1 MKVLAAIANHGTGN
15 RGFLDQLLEAHRESS
30 FDTRVVVLS
39 NIAKD
44 VGEGVEVRVGVPSRN
59 PWSLPFAHRVLFREE
74 LEKHDLFI
82 YSEDD
87 TLLKERHL
95 AAFQWAESVLRKD
108 EIAGFLRIERDPDG
122 NEFYSSCHSFFRWRP
137 SSVRERGGALWA
149 RYSNEHSACFVAT
162 REQIQTGIESGGFG
176 LEPHEGRYDMLC
188 AAATDLYAN
197 CGFERLICL
206 DRLEDFSIEHL
217 PNKYI
222 GKMGLAKSDLMIQ
235 IEALR
240 QVHQGKL
247 PEYELLEPETRLPG
261 SMGAKFYDER
271 PDARLFEIIQSAAS
285 VLSWG
290 CGSGALEEPLIRS
303 GVKVV
308 GVPLDAVI
316 GSIAR
321 RRGLELV
328 YGPENPAL
336 EQLNG
341 AGFEAVIL
349 SDILHLADDQASLL
363 TGLFNML
370 GKGGRLACRIPN
382 FHDAGMRRRRFTD
395 ERYRMVWDE
404 DRVGAALLEASGL
417 KQLAEGC
424 GFRGVEVSYGMSGRR
439 QKLSAWSMG
448 LLDHWLGS
456 HIYLSAIR

>member
-15 RGFLDQLLEAHRESS
+15 RVFLDQLLDAHRESS

-39 NIAKD
+39 NIDKD
-44 VGEGVEVRVGVPSRN
+44 VGADVEVRVGVPSRN
-59 PWSLPFAHRVLFREE
+59 PWSLPFAHRELFREE
-74 LEKHDLFI
+74 IEAHDLFI

-87 TLLKERHL
+87 TLLKERHV
-95 AAFQWAESVLRKD
+95 AAFEWAESVLLKD
-108 EIAGFLRIERDPDG
+108 EIAGFLRIERDLFG
-122 NEFYSSCHSFFRWRP
+122 SEFYSSCHSFFRWIP

-149 RYSNEHSACFVAT
+149 RYSNDHSACFVAT
-162 REQIQTGIESGGFG
+162 REQIQAGIESGGFG

-188 AAATDLYAN
+188 AAATDIYAN

-206 DRLEDFSIEHL
+206 DRIEDFSIEHL

-222 GKMGLAKSDLMIQ
+222 GKMGMAKTDLLIQ
-235 IEALR
+235 IDALR
-240 QVHQGKL
+240 KVHLGEL
-247 PEYELLEPETRLPG
+247 PDDELLEPETKLPG

-271 PDARLFEIIQSAAS
+271 PDARLLEIVGSAAS

-316 GSIAR
+316 GSIAQ

-328 YGPENPAL
+328 YGPEKSAL
-336 EQLNG
+336 EQLDG

-349 SDILHLADDQASLL
+349 SDVLHLANNQANLL
-363 TGLFNML
+363 SGLYNTL
-370 GKGGRLACRIPN
+370 GQDGRLACRVPN
-382 FHDAGMRRRRFTD
+382 FFDIGMLRRRYTD
-395 ERYRMVWDE
+395 DRYPLVWDE
-404 DRVGAALLEASGL
+404 ECVGATLLQAAQL
-417 KQLAEGC
+417 KEMAEEC
-424 GFRGVEVSYGMSGRR
+424 GFRDVEVSYGMQGRR
-439 QKLSAWSMG
+439 QTLSAWSLG

-456 HIYLSAIR
+456 HVYLSATR

>member
-15 RGFLDQLLEAHRESS
+15 RVYLEQLLGAHRESS

-39 NIAKD
+39 NIDKN
-44 VGEGVEVRVGVPSRN
+44 VGEDIEVRVGVPSRN
-59 PWSLPFAHRVLFREE
+59 PWSLPFAHRELFREE
-74 LEKHDLFI
+74 IGEHDLFI

-87 TLLKERHL
+87 TLLKERHV
-95 AAFQWAESVLRKD
+95 AAFQWAESVLQKD
-108 EIAGFLRIERDPDG
+108 EIAGFLRIERDPAG

-149 RYSNEHSACFVAT
+149 RFSNEHSACFIAT
-162 REQIQTGIESGGFG
+162 REQIQAGIEVGGFG
-176 LEPHEGRYDMLC
+176 VEPHEGRYDMLC
-188 AAATDLYAN
+188 AAATDIYAN
-197 CGFERLICL
+197 CGYERLICL

-222 GKMGLAKSDLMIQ
+222 GKMGLAKSDLMVQ

-240 QVHQGKL
+240 QVHLGKL
-247 PEYELLEPETRLPG
+247 PGYELLEPETKLPG
-261 SMGAKFYDER
+261 SMGAKHYYER
-271 PDARLFEIIQSAAS
+271 PDARLLEMVDSAAS

-290 CGSGALEEPLIRS
+290 CGSGALEEPLVSS

-316 GSIAR
+316 GSNAQ

-328 YGPENPAL
+328 YGPENAAL
-336 EQLNG
+336 EQLKG

-349 SDILHLADDQASLL
+349 SDVLHLVDDQESLL
-363 TGLFNML
+363 SGLRSTL
-370 GKGGRLACRIPN
+370 GEGGKLACRIPN
-382 FHDAGMRRRRFTD
+382 FFDIGMFRRRFTD
-395 ERYRMVWDE
+395 ERFRMIWNKE
-404 DRVGAALLEASGL
+404 RVGAALLQSAEL

-424 GFRGVEVSYGMSGRR
+424 GFREVEVSYGLQVQR
-439 QKLSAWSMG
+439 QSLSAWSMG

-456 HIYLSAIR
+456 HLYLSATR